1 MEEIGADATP
11 VGRGIGRVVGEGRP
25 ARPDPAGARSER
37 PEERAA
43 WLLRQGQGQER
54 ARNRAWRGP
63 PGRRGRGRKGSP
75 ELGVAAEEVGNGGRP
90 TMVAA
95 AAGKGRPTTSSYACA
110 AASATPEQEGARRR
124 GRAR

>member
-1 MEEIGADATP
+1 VAAAT
-11 VGRGIGRVVGEGRP
+11 RT
-25 ARPDPAGARSER
+25 
-37 PEERAA
+37 
-43 WLLRQGQGQER
+43 GQER

-63 PGRRGRGRKGSP
+63 PGRRGRKGSP